1 MITNQ
6 MMTVQ
11 IGSFGTL
18 EIGHLDKI
26 GNVAKVIDIGNI
38 NRLAKGLEPILLDR
52 ILEKQDIW
60 EFIIARNNQILRESK
75 SRYSREI
82 KKLDNFDVLQ
92 SDYSELLPYKT
103 SSGHIRYGE
112 LMTRFPNL
120 IKSKR
125 GKNGGT
131 WAEIYILLKIASML
145 DKDLEVEIYRIFI
158 NHKLLFWRDVGG
170 DNFKEFNA
178 MIDTLP
184 DRIGKNNIKL
194 YIEMAQILREKLN
207 IENTKGYNE
216 KEHFSIIQV
225 NRAKLLDRLTS
236 MIEVGL
242 ITSYSKLKE
251 IILKIKLHHQI

>member
-1 MITNQ
+1 
-6 MMTVQ
+6 
-11 IGSFGTL
+11 
-18 EIGHLDKI
+18 
-26 GNVAKVIDIGNI
+26 
-38 NRLAKGLEPILLDR
+38 
-52 ILEKQDIW
+52 
-60 EFIIARNNQILRESK
+60 
-75 SRYSREI
+75 
-82 KKLDNFDVLQ
+82 
-92 SDYSELLPYKT
+92 
-103 SSGHIRYGE
+103 
-112 LMTRFPNL
+112 
-120 IKSKR
+120 
-125 GKNGGT
+125 
-131 WAEIYILLKIASML
+131 
-145 DKDLEVEIYRIFI
+145 
-158 NHKLLFWRDVGG
+158 
-170 DNFKEFNA
+170 